1 METQPTET
9 NHAKGQA
16 GKGKIFLNTLFWGL
30 MLWLFG
36 YVLGMIFFAFV
47 SKDMIGWYILP
58 LGVIFML
65 WVLLKKIK
73 REEFMCYFGLGLIW
87 TIMAVILDY
96 VFVVKLLKAVGYYK
110 LDVYVYYVFTFIL
123 PMVVGWFKFKRV
135 KSS

>member
-1 METQPTET
+1 METQPVET
-9 NHAKGQA
+9 NN
-16 GKGKIFLNTLFWGL
+16 GKIFLNTVFWGL

-36 YVLGMIFFAFV
+36 YILGMIFFAFV

-65 WVLLKKIK
+65 WVLLKKIQ
-73 REEFMCYFGLGLIW
+73 REELMCYFGLGLIW

-110 LDVYVYYVFTFIL
+110 LDVYVYYILTFIL
-123 PMVVGWFKFKRV
+123 PMVVGWFKFKQV
-135 KSS
+135 KK

>member
-1 METQPTET
+1 MET
-9 NHAKGQA
+9 NSANGQA
-16 GKGKIFLNTLFWGL
+16 HKGKIFLNTVFWGF

-36 YVLGMIFFAFV
+36 YILGMIFFAFAP
-47 SKDMIGWYILP
+47 KDMIGWYILP

-87 TIMAVILDY
+87 TIMAVALDY

-110 LDVYVYYVFTFIL
+110 LDVYVYYILTFIL
-123 PMVVGWFKFKRV
+123 PIIVGWFKFKQI
-135 KSS
+135 KK